1 MPHIPHECGV
11 PVQLGAGAALAL
23 PAIEEANVENFFSS
37 LVETQCGLFVP
48 SLLLERTRISLSF
61 SHFPQ

>member
-1 MPHIPHECGV
+1 MPQEWGV

-37 LVETQCGLFVP
+37 LVEPQLGHFVP
-48 SLLLERTRISLSF
+48 SHLLERTRISLSF